1 LSSSLLSSSFSN
13 HAAAATA
20 AAITLRVWR
29 AIMSSSLV
37 RMVHTEI
44 ELDWGWKLSRIIP
57 TTAVDS
63 VIEGYQ
69 RKSAI
74 DGRSEVCQIR
84 ETRLPARPP
93 ASFSNS
99 PGRRIAPLIVPLFR
113 PFPGVLPAAASAFRT
128 NPAAV
133 CPLPS
138 WGPSL
143 NSRFAVWCL

>member
-1 LSSSLLSSSFSN
+1 MGLVRRMARGSAGARRHAHGERANRPIPPARVRDFYGHDDGSSLNVLGERLHDGVAF
-13 HAAAATA
+13 
-20 AAITLRVWR
+20 AILEVWR

-37 RMVHTEI
+37 RMVHTET

-99 PGRRIAPLIVPLFR
+99 PGVE
-113 PFPGVLPAAASAFRT
+113 
-128 NPAAV
+128 
-133 CPLPS
+133 
-138 WGPSL
+138 
-143 NSRFAVWCL
+143 